1 MIAILDVHY
10 APTRARVAC
19 VLARDWADPA
29 PGEERMKDVTT
40 FGAYEPGNFRA
51 RELPP
56 LLALLDELPAR
67 PQVVVVDGYVW
78 LDASGKPGLGGH
90 LHEALGG
97 DVAVVGVAK
106 TLFRGAPAIEVL
118 RGASTRPLFV
128 TSAGLDP
135 DVAAG
140 HVARMHGAFRI
151 PTLLG
156 RADRLSRGG

>member
-10 APTRARVAC
+10 APTHARVAC

-29 PGEERMKDVTT
+29 SCEERTKDVTT

-56 LLALLDELPAR
+56 LLALLADLPAR

-78 LDASGKPGLGGH
+78 LDAAGKAGLGGH
-90 LHEALGG
+90 LHAALGG

-106 TLFRGAPAIEVL
+106 TRFRGAPALEVV
-118 RGASTRPLFV
+118 RGASARPLFV

-135 DVAAG
+135 AVAAS
-140 HVARMHGAFRI
+140 HVARMHGAFRL